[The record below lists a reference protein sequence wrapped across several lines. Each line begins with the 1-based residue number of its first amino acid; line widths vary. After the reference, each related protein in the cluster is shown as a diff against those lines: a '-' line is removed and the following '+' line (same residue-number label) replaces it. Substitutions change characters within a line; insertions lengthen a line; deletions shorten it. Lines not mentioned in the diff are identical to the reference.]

1 MYKAVNGA
9 AAFFPEVS
17 NAACGGMAGWGGGG
31 GMWGEWEES
40 RTERGR

>member
-17 NAACGGMAGWGGGG
+17 NAACGGMAGWGGGRWHVG
-31 GMWGEWEES
+31 GMGGV
-40 RTERGR
+40 TD